1 MDDPVDVTPR
11 KGRGAVGNPT
21 GRYESAL
28 RYAVDDGWDVGEEEP
43 PPLRTTV
50 TAEHPRTIITRNR
63 SPDIPF
69 EQSIN
74 PYRGC
79 EHGCVY
85 CYARPTHA
93 YLGLSPGLDF
103 QSILFS
109 KPDAAA
115 LLEKEL
121 ARPGYR
127 CRTIALGTNTDPY
140 QPVERELGITRGILE
155 VLAAH
160 DHPVSITTKSNLVLR
175 DVDILA
181 PMARLGLAAVGLS
194 VTTLDQTLAR
204 TLEPR
209 APTPARRLETIAEL
223 AAAGVPVSVMAA
235 PMIPVLNDWELERIL
250 EAARA
255 KDARAAGYILL
266 RLPLELKALFTEWL
280 EAHAPAKAKHVLSL
294 LRESRDGMLYVSE
307 FGSRMRGSGAYAR
320 LLAKRFELACRRLGL
335 ERASASG
342 FRLDTDRFRPPSRPG
357 RQLSLF

>member
-11 KGRGAVGNPT
+11 KGTRRRRQPDG
-21 GRYESAL
+21 AL
-28 RYAVDDGWDVGEEEP
+28 RERAAVRRGRRLGRGRGGAAAAAYDRDGRTPADHHHPEP
-43 PPLRTTV
+43 ARRT
-50 TAEHPRTIITRNR
+50 
-63 SPDIPF
+63 SPSSSPSIP
-69 EQSIN
+69 IG
-74 PYRGC
+74 GC

-103 QSILFS
+103 ESILFS

-194 VTTLDQTLAR
+194 VTTLDRTLAR

-223 AAAGVPVSVMAA
+223 AAAGVPVSIMAA

-307 FGSRMRGSGAYAR
+307 FGSRMRGSGG
-320 LLAKRFELACRRLGL
+320 ACPAAGEAFRVGVPSP
-335 ERASASG
+335 RA
-342 FRLDTDRFRPPSRPG
+342 
-357 RQLSLF
+357 